1 MVLPGGS
8 EHTAPDDLRQLSA
21 HQATRVTLR
30 GADGELAALDTGPAA
45 GGTVLLVAGFT
56 GSKEDFAPLL
66 TPLADAGLRAVAIDQ
81 RGQYESPG
89 PDDPAQ
95 YSVESL
101 AQDVLAVLGN
111 LREKSTGPL
120 HLLGH
125 SFGGI
130 VCRAAVLADPA
141 AVDSLTLLGSGPARL
156 TGPRVELLDHL
167 APLLAAGGVQLVSD
181 TLDELAMTDPRHQA
195 IPEPT
200 RAFLTARF
208 LRNTAAGLQG
218 MADAMLAEPD
228 RVAELAATGLPVLVA
243 HGVAD
248 DAWTPAAQE
257 DMAGRL
263 GARHRVIERAVHSP
277 AIENPD
283 RTLEV
288 LLDFWASVGP
298 RQPRLGDAAE
308 AVR

>member
-1 MVLPGGS
+1 
-8 EHTAPDDLRQLSA
+8 
-21 HQATRVTLR
+21 
-30 GADGELAALDTGPAA
+30 
-45 GGTVLLVAGFT
+45 
-56 GSKEDFAPLL
+56 
-66 TPLADAGLRAVAIDQ
+66 
-81 RGQYESPG
+81 
-89 PDDPAQ
+89 
-95 YSVESL
+95 
-101 AQDVLAVLGN
+101 
-111 LREKSTGPL
+111 
-120 HLLGH
+120 
-125 SFGGI
+125 
-130 VCRAAVLADPA
+130 VLADPA